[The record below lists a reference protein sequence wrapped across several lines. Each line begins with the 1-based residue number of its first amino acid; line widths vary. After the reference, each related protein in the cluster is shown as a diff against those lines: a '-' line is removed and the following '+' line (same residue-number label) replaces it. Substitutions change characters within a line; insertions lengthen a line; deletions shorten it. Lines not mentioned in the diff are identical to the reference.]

1 MPVVKGGVWT
11 NIEDEVLRAAVSKY
25 GLNQWARVSSLLA
38 RKTPKQCK
46 ARWVE
51 WLDPGIRKVEW
62 SREEDEK
69 LLHLAKLMPTQWR
82 TIAPIVGRTATQ
94 CLERYQKLLD
104 EAEARENDELGLG
117 GPGAESAAPSA
128 DDVRRLRPGEL
139 DPDPESKPARPDT
152 IDLDED
158 EKEMLSEARARL
170 ANTQGKK
177 AKRKARERQLE
188 ESRRLAVLQKR
199 RELKNAGINIKV
211 VTRKAGEMDYN
222 ADIPFEKPAAPG
234 FYDTAEEE
242 ARNERQREMF
252 DPRKQQLANKRKGD
266 QDEDAE
272 RKKRKNDKGGNSAAF
287 AAAARAGQMQK
298 IREAEQSSKRRALVL
313 PSPQVSESEMED
325 IIKMGMAGDKAS
337 KMVGDEEGSR
347 GLLGNY
353 SAMIGGTPIRTPR
366 AAPEEDHIANEIRN
380 LRALT
385 ETQSSLLGGEN
396 TPLHEG
402 GSSTGFDGIAPRRQE
417 IVTPNPMATPF
428 RPGGAVG
435 ATPLPGGV
443 GPGATPL
450 RTPRDH
456 FSLNQ
461 EIGGGQLIG
470 NTPREIKMQE
480 NLARQSIR
488 SKLSALPKPKE
499 TEWELEELPSE
510 TAEPMVATELSEEDA
525 AERDRRERE
534 VRERA
539 AEAERK
545 RQTQVYQRALPRP
558 VVLDIDALMERASHV
573 TDPITGLIAREAALL
588 IANDARK
595 FPVPGA
601 KIEGRPRTLDRLD
614 DKWLSEARAA
624 IAAEVLSS
632 GKQQDWTEEFD
643 SQWSSTRDNTLPGLS
658 SYAEDEDEDVYQQ
671 EQRMIGIFDNVQASL
686 LATAEQ
692 GNKLEKKLA
701 LHYGG
706 YQNRAKILRTKI
718 TEAHTAL
725 EKSKDELDAFRTLQ
739 IAEEAAVSRR
749 LEKLRED
756 VAFVMR
762 REREA
767 QEVYRSRKEELDEL
781 VAGRALLSFHQNFVQ
796 QRLDRRSFDTMAVR
810 DEAAGTPDPVEK
822 GFATL
827 NTIRIGV
834 KAMVHKDGELRK
846 AEILSIKQRKDG
858 LAFYVHYVD
867 FNKRLDEWIPAT
879 RLDLSEEVEW
889 PQPDKPEKKKAG
901 PANKA
906 PSKNK
911 RVRADSRDV
920 SATPDFLAGKNTN
933 IAKAQRPSK
942 AGGKENRGDETP
954 VNLSI
959 LGSEAVS
966 ADGTPKADSEDVD
979 MMDASFVDA
988 KEIKEEEKALGLM
1001 SREEEIERLRTGG
1014 SMTQNPTEIHRVRNL
1029 DRLQMGKY
1037 DVEPWYFSP
1046 YPASFSDADVV
1057 YIDEFCL
1064 SYFDN
1069 KRAFER
1075 HRTKCTLVH
1084 PPGNEIYRDDY
1095 ISFFEVDGRR
1105 QRTWCRNLCLLS
1117 KLFLDHKTLYYD
1129 VDPFLFYCM
1138 TTRDETGCHLVG
1150 YFSKEKDSAEGYNLA
1165 CILTLPQ
1172 YQRRGFGRLLISF
1185 SYELSKR
1192 EGKLGSPEKPLS
1204 DLGLLGYRQ
1213 YWRETLVEIIM
1224 ESGREAVS
1232 ENELA
1237 VLTSMT
1243 EKDVH
1248 ETLAV
1253 FNMLRYHKG
1262 NWVIVLSD
1270 QVVEERQKRLE
1281 KEKIKGSR
1289 KIDPTRLQ
1297 WKPPVFTASS
1307 RTWNW

>member
-25 GLNQWARVSSLLA
+25 GMNQWARVSSLLA

-117 GPGAESAAPSA
+117 GPSGAEAAAPSA
-128 DDVRRLRPGEL
+128 DDVRRLRPGEM

-211 VTRKAGEMDYN
+211 VTRKKGEMDYN

-234 FYDTAEEE
+234 FYDTTDEQG
-242 ARNERQREMF
+242 RNERQREMF

-272 RKKRKNDKGGNSAAF
+272 RKKRKNDKNSNSAAF

-313 PSPQVSESEMED
+313 PSPQVSEGEMED
-325 IIKMGMAGDKAS
+325 IIKMGMAGDRAS
-337 KMVGDEEGSR
+337 KMAGVEEGAR

-353 SAMIGGTPIRTPR
+353 NAIVGGTPIRTPR
-366 AAPEEDHIANEIRN
+366 APPQEDHIANEIRN
-380 LRALT
+380 IKALT

-402 GSSTGFDGIAPRRQE
+402 GATTGFDGIAPRRQE

-428 RPGGAVG
+428 RQANGVG
-435 ATPLPGGV
+435 ATPMRGGI

-456 FSLNQ
+456 FALNHA
-461 EIGGGQLIG
+461 EAGQLIG
-470 NTPREIKMQE
+470 STPRDIKMYE
-480 NLARQSIR
+480 KNARQTIR
-488 SKLSALPKPKE
+488 GKLAALPKPKE
-499 TEWELEELPSE
+499 TEWELEELPTESNEPSVAAEE
-510 TAEPMVATELSEEDA
+510 TEEDA

-534 VRERA
+534 ARERA
-539 AEAERK
+539 AQAELK

-558 VVLDIDALMERASHV
+558 SVLDIDAMLDRVSHI
-573 TDPITGLIAREAALL
+573 TDPISGLIAKEVALL
-588 IANDARK
+588 IAHDARK

-601 KIEGRPRTLDRLD
+601 RVEGKARKLERLD
-614 DKWLSEARAA
+614 DSLIEQARALV
-624 IAAEVLSS
+624 AAEASTS
-632 GKQQDWTEEFD
+632 GKLEDWQENFD
-643 SQWSSTRDNTLPGLS
+643 EQWSNKHSDVLPGLAN
-658 SYAEDEDEDVYQQ
+658 YTDEEEDVFQQ
-671 EQRMIGIFDNVQASL
+671 EQRMISAFDNEQASL
-686 LATAEQ
+686 LATAER

-706 YQNRAKILRTKI
+706 YQNRAKTLRTKI
-718 TEAHTAL
+718 VEASDAL
-725 EKSKDELDAFRTLQ
+725 QRSKDELDAFRTLQ
-739 IAEEAAVSRR
+739 ISEESALSRR
-749 LEKLRED
+749 LEKLRDD

-767 QEVYRSRKEELDEL
+767 QDLYKSRKGELDEL
-781 VAGRALLSFHQNFVQ
+781 VTGTGGMKSSCIERINRPS
-796 QRLDRRSFDTMAVR
+796 STMGGR
-810 DEAAGTPDPVEK
+810 DETGTPDPVEK

-834 KAMVHKDGELRK
+834 KAMVQKDGELRK

-858 LAFYVHYVD
+858 PSFYVHYVD
-867 FNKRLDEWIPAT
+867 FNKRLDEWIASS
-879 RLDLSEEVEW
+879 RIDLSHEVEW
-889 PQPDKPEKKKAG
+889 PQPEKPEKKKAG
-901 PANKA
+901 PGNKA
-906 PSKNK
+906 PSKNAQK
-911 RVRADSRDV
+911 RARAESRDV
-920 SATPDFLAGKNTN
+920 SATPDLLTGKNAN
-933 IAKAQRPSK
+933 VSKAQRPSK

-954 VNLSI
+954 ANLSI
-959 LGSEAVS
+959 GGGSEAVS
-966 ADGTPKADSEDVD
+966 ADGTPKPESDDVD
-979 MMDASFVDA
+979 MVDVSFSKDA
-988 KEIKEEEKALGLM
+988 KEEEKALGLM
-1001 SREEEIERLRTGG
+1001 SREEEIERLRTSG

-1029 DRLQMGKY
+1029 TRLQMGKY

-1046 YPASFSDADVV
+1046 YPASFSDADIV

-1064 SYFDN
+1064 GYFDN
-1069 KRAFER
+1069 KRSFER
-1075 HRTKCTLVH
+1075 HRSKCTLVH

-1138 TTRDETGCHLVG
+1138 CSRDETGCHLVG

-1172 YQRRGFGRLLISF
+1172 YQRRGYGRLLISF

-1213 YWRETLVEIIM
+1213 YWRETLVEILM
-1224 ESGREAVS
+1224 ESGRENIS
-1232 ENELA
+1232 EHDLS
-1237 VLTSMT
+1237 LQTSMT

-1248 ETLAV
+1248 ETLVV

-1262 NWVIVLSD
+1262 NWVIVLTD
-1270 QVVEERQKRLE
+1270 QVVEEHKKRLE
-1281 KEKIKGSR
+1281 KEKLKGAR
-1289 KIDPTRLQ
+1289 KIDPARLQ

>member
-117 GPGAESAAPSA
+117 GPGEETSAPSA

-211 VTRKAGEMDYN
+211 VTRKQGEMDYN

-242 ARNERQREMF
+242 IRNERQREMF

-266 QDEDAE
+266 QDDDAD
-272 RKKRKNDKGGNSAAF
+272 RKKRKNDKSGSSAF

-298 IREAEQSSKRRALVL
+298 IREAEQTSKRRTLLL
-313 PSPQVSESEMED
+313 PSPQVSEGEMED
-325 IIKMGMAGDKAS
+325 IIKMGLAGDKAS

-353 SAMIGGTPIRTPR
+353 SAMVGGTPIRTPR
-366 AAPEEDHIANEIRN
+366 APPEEDHIANEIRN
-380 LRALT
+380 IRALT

-402 GSSTGFDGIAPRRQE
+402 GSSTGFDGIAPRRQQ
-417 IVTPNPMATPF
+417 IVTPNPLATPF
-428 RPGGAVG
+428 RQGGAVG
-435 ATPLPGGV
+435 ATPVPGTA

-456 FSLNQ
+456 FSLNK
-461 EIGGGQLIG
+461 EIDGGQLIS
-470 NTPREIKMQE
+470 NTPRDIIIHE
-480 NLARQSIR
+480 NLVRQSIR
-488 SKLSALPKPKE
+488 GRLAALPKPKE

-510 TAEPMVATELSEEDA
+510 TAKPKTVTEYSAEDS

-534 VRERA
+534 ARDKA
-539 AEAERK
+539 AEAELK
-545 RQTQVYQRALPRP
+545 RQSQVYQRALPRP
-558 VVLDIDALMERASHV
+558 IVLDIDALIERASHV
-573 TDPITGLIAREAALL
+573 TDPINGLIAKEAALL
-588 IANDARK
+588 IANDARR
-595 FPVPGA
+595 FPVAGA
-601 KIEGRPRTLDRLD
+601 KIEGKSRKLARLD
-614 DKWLSEARAA
+614 DKWLEEARSA
-624 IAAEVLSS
+624 IAAEASS
-632 GKQQDWTEEFD
+632 GKLQEWADELD
-643 SQWSSTRDNTLPGLS
+643 SQWSSSRSNTLPGLFN
-658 SYAEDEDEDVYQQ
+658 YADDEDEDVYQE
-671 EQRMIGIFDNVQASL
+671 EQRMIGVFDNVQASL

-706 YQNRAKILRTKI
+706 YQNRAKTLRTKI

-739 IAEEAAVSRR
+739 ISEEAAISRR

-756 VAFVMR
+756 VAFVLR

-767 QEVYRSRKEELDEL
+767 QEQYRSRKEELDEL
-781 VAGRALLSFHQNFVQ
+781 CAGTGVTESHLL
-796 QRLDRRSFDTMAVR
+796 DTMAVR
-810 DEAAGTPDPVEK
+810 DSHGEAAGTPDPVEK

-834 KAMVHKDGELRK
+834 KAMVHKDNELRK

-867 FNKRLDEWIPAT
+867 FNKRLDEWIPAA

-889 PQPDKPEKKKAG
+889 PQPEKPEKKKAV
-901 PANKA
+901 PTNKA

-942 AGGKENRGDETP
+942 AGGKENRDDETP
-954 VNLSI
+954 LSLSI

-979 MMDASFVDA
+979 MLDASFVDA

-1138 TTRDETGCHLVG
+1138 CTRDETGCHLVG

-1213 YWRETLVEIIM
+1213 YWRETLVEILM
-1224 ESGREAVS
+1224 ESGRETVS

-1289 KIDPTRLQ
+1289 KIDPMRLQ

>member
-117 GPGAESAAPSA
+117 GPGVESSAPSA

-211 VTRKAGEMDYN
+211 VTRKQGEMDYN

-234 FYDTAEEE
+234 FYDTMEEE
-242 ARNERQREMF
+242 TRNERQREMF

-266 QDEDAE
+266 QDDDTE
-272 RKKRKNDKGGNSAAF
+272 RKKRKNDKNSNSAAS

-298 IREAEQSSKRRALVL
+298 IREAEQSSKRRALAL
-313 PSPQVSESEMED
+313 PTPQVSESEMED
-325 IIKMGMAGDKAS
+325 IIKMGLAGDKAS
-337 KMVGDEEGSR
+337 KMVGDEGGTR
-347 GLLGNY
+347 GLMGNY
-353 SAMIGGTPIRTPR
+353 SAIVGGTPIRTPR
-366 AAPEEDHIANEIRN
+366 APPEEDHIANEIRN
-380 LRALT
+380 IRALT

-402 GSSTGFDGIAPRRQE
+402 GSSTGFDGIAPRRQQ

-428 RPGGAVG
+428 RQGGAVG
-435 ATPLPGGV
+435 ATPMPGGV
-443 GPGATPL
+443 GPGSTPL

-456 FSLNQ
+456 FALNQ

-470 NTPREIKMQE
+470 STPKEVKMHE

-488 SKLSALPKPKE
+488 RGLAALPKPKE
-499 TEWELEELPSE
+499 SEWELEELPSE
-510 TAEPMVATELSEEDA
+510 TTEPTAVTEYSEEDS
-525 AERDRRERE
+525 AERDRKERE
-534 VRERA
+534 ARARA
-539 AEAERK
+539 AEVEHK

-558 VVLDIDALMERASHV
+558 LVLDIDALMERASNV
-573 TDPITGLIAREAALL
+573 TDPIAGLVAKEAALL
-588 IANDARK
+588 IANDARR

-601 KIEGRPRTLDRLD
+601 KIEGKPRKLEILD
-614 DKWLSEARAA
+614 DQWLEQAHAA
-624 IAAEVLSS
+624 IAAELSS
-632 GKQQDWTEEFD
+632 GKLQEWADDFD
-643 SQWSSTRDNTLPGLS
+643 TQWSSSRSNTIPGLS
-658 SYAEDEDEDVYQQ
+658 NYADDDEEDVYQQ
-671 EQRMIGIFDNVQASL
+671 EQRMVGIFDNVQASL

-718 TEAHTAL
+718 AEAHTAR
-725 EKSKDELDAFRTLQ
+725 ETSNDELDAFRTLQ
-739 IAEEAAVSRR
+739 ISEQAALSGR

-767 QEVYRSRKEELDEL
+767 QEQYRSRKEELDEL
-781 VAGRALLSFHQNFVQ
+781 VATENCVAN
-796 QRLDRRSFDTMAVR
+796 TMGVR
-810 DEAAGTPDPVEK
+810 DSHGEATGTPDPVEK

-827 NTIRIGV
+827 NSIRIGV

-867 FNKRLDEWIPAT
+867 FNKRLDEWIASS
-879 RLDLSEEVEW
+879 RLDLSQEVEW
-889 PQPDKPEKKKAG
+889 PQPEKPDKKKAG
-901 PANKA
+901 PSNNKA

-911 RVRADSRDV
+911 RAIAGSRDV
-920 SATPDFLAGKNTN
+920 SATPDLLTGKNAN
-933 IAKAQRPSK
+933 VGKVQRPSK
-942 AGGKENRGDETP
+942 AGGKENRGETP

-959 LGSEAVS
+959 VGSEVVS
-966 ADGTPKADSEDVD
+966 VDGTPKADSEDVD
-979 MMDASFVDA
+979 MMDVSFADA
-988 KEIKEEEKALGLM
+988 KEIKEEENAPGLM
-1001 SREEEIERLRTGG
+1001 SREEEIERLRTSG

-1046 YPASFSDADVV
+1046 YPDSYSDVDVV

-1075 HRTKCTLVH
+1075 HRTKCTLMH
-1084 PPGNEIYRDDY
+1084 PPGNEIYRDNY

-1129 VDPFLFYCM
+1129 VDPFIFYCM
-1138 TTRDETGCHLVG
+1138 CTRDETGCHLVG

-1213 YWRETLVEIIM
+1213 YWRETLVEILM

-1248 ETLAV
+1248 ETLVV

-1262 NWVIVLSD
+1262 NWVIVLTD
-1270 QVVEERQKRLE
+1270 QVVEEHKKRLE

-1289 KIDPTRLQ
+1289 KIDGTRLQ

>member
-38 RKTPKQCK
+38 RKTSKQCK

-117 GPGAESAAPSA
+117 GPAGAESAAPSA

-211 VTRKAGEMDYN
+211 VTRKQGEMDYN

-234 FYDTAEEE
+234 FYDTTEEE

-272 RKKRKNDKGGNSAAF
+272 RKKRKNDKNSNSAAF

-313 PSPQVSESEMED
+313 PTPQVSESEMED

-337 KMVGDEEGSR
+337 KMAGEEDETR
-347 GLLGNY
+347 GLMGNY
-353 SAMIGGTPIRTPR
+353 SAIVGGTPIRTPR
-366 AAPEEDHIANEIRN
+366 APPKEDHIANEIRN
-380 LRALT
+380 IRALT
-385 ETQSSLLGGEN
+385 ETQSSLLGEEN

-402 GSSTGFDGIAPRRQE
+402 GSSTGFDGIAPRHQA

-428 RPGGAVG
+428 RQGGAVG
-435 ATPLPGGV
+435 ATPVPGNI

-456 FSLNQ
+456 FALNK
-461 EIGGGQLIG
+461 EIAGGQLVG
-470 NTPREIKMQE
+470 STPRELKMQE
-480 NLARQSIR
+480 NLARQSIHSR
-488 SKLSALPKPKE
+488 LAALPKPKE

-510 TAEPMVATELSEEDA
+510 TAEPATATEYPEEDS

-534 VRERA
+534 AHARA
-539 AEAERK
+539 AEAEHK
-545 RQTQVYQRALPRP
+545 RQTQVYQRGLPRP
-558 VVLDIDALMERASHV
+558 AVLDIDALVERMSHV
-573 TDPITGLIAREAALL
+573 TDPITGMIAKEAALL

-595 FPVPGA
+595 FPIPGA
-601 KIEGRPRTLDRLD
+601 KVEGKVRKLERLD
-614 DKWLSEARAA
+614 DHWLEQARAA
-624 IAAEVLSS
+624 IAAEVCS
-632 GKQQDWTEEFD
+632 GKLQEWADEFD
-643 SQWSSTRDNTLPGLS
+643 THWSSSRSNTLPGLS
-658 SYAEDEDEDVYQQ
+658 NYVDDENEDVYQQ
-671 EQRMIGIFDNVQASL
+671 EQRMTGVFDNVQTSL

-706 YQNRAKILRTKI
+706 YQNRAKTLRSKI
-718 TEAHTAL
+718 TEAHVAL

-739 IAEEAAVSRR
+739 ISEEAAVSRR

-762 REREA
+762 REREV
-767 QEVYRSRKEELDEL
+767 QELYRSRKEELEEL
-781 VAGRALLSFHQNFVQ
+781 VASTGDSHG
-796 QRLDRRSFDTMAVR
+796 
-810 DEAAGTPDPVEK
+810 EAAGTPDPIEK

-834 KAMVHKDGELRK
+834 KAMIHKDGELRK

-867 FNKRLDEWIPAT
+867 FNKRLDEWIASS
-879 RLDLSEEVEW
+879 RLDLSQEVEW
-889 PQPDKPEKKKAG
+889 PQPEKPEKKKTG
-901 PANKA
+901 PANKV

-911 RVRADSRDV
+911 RARAGSRDV
-920 SATPDFLAGKNTN
+920 SATPDLLTGKNAN
-933 IAKAQRPSK
+933 VGKVQRPSK
-942 AGGKENRGDETP
+942 AGGKENQGDETP
-954 VNLSI
+954 ISLSI

-966 ADGTPKADSEDVD
+966 ADGTPKADSDDVD
-979 MMDASFVDA
+979 MMDVSFSDA

-1001 SREEEIERLRTGG
+1001 SREEEIERLRTSG

-1046 YPASFSDADVV
+1046 YPASFSDAEVV

-1084 PPGNEIYRDDY
+1084 PPGNEIYRDDN

-1138 TTRDETGCHLVG
+1138 CTRDETGCHLVG

-1204 DLGLLGYRQ
+1204 DLGLLSYRQ
-1213 YWRETLVEIIM
+1213 YWRETLVEILT
-1224 ESGREAVS
+1224 ESGRESVS

-1248 ETLAV
+1248 ETLVV

-1262 NWVIVLSD
+1262 NWVIVLTD
-1270 QVVEERQKRLE
+1270 QVVEERRKRLE
-1281 KEKIKGSR
+1281 KEKTKGSR
-1289 KIDPTRLQ
+1289 NIDAARLQ